1 MSSGQDMKSANQTY
15 SSFISAVKWSTPL
28 IALIA
33 AVVVYLI
40 SR

>member
-15 SSFISAVKWSTPL
+15 ASFISAVKWTTPL
-28 IALIA
+28 IALITGF
-33 AVVVYLI
+33 VVYLI

>member
-1 MSSGQDMKSANQTY
+1 MSSANDMKSANQTY
-15 SSFISAVKWSTPL
+15 ASFISAVKWSTPV